1 VAAIMLVSFGITFF
15 GVHERRDQRTE
26 SEHLPFRRY
35 VASLFGNRQALIY
48 LCCLFAFNFGV
59 NAVQPYLTLFA
70 EHVIGTSEQMAL
82 VIAAV
87 FLATALLAAF
97 PIGYLAD
104 RFGTRKLLAISFGL
118 LTVAGGLGL
127 VIQDVPQTLG
137 ALVVAGVGTAGVAVT
152 NYPLLV
158 RLIPATQV
166 GVYTGIKTTFESI
179 AIPASVF
186 VTGSLINAFGYR
198 SIFFVL
204 VAAIL
209 AALAILAT
217 VRVPTTQPEEGDLA
231 PLPAGA

>member
-1 VAAIMLVSFGITFF
+1 
-15 GVHERRDQRTE
+15 
-26 SEHLPFRRY
+26 
-35 VASLFGNRQALIY
+35 
-48 LCCLFAFNFGV
+48 CLFAFNFGV

-70 EHVIGTSEQMAL
+70 ERVIGTSEQMAL

-87 FLATALLAAF
+87 FLATALVAAF
-97 PIGYLAD
+97 PIGLLAD

-118 LTVAGGLGL
+118 LTIAGLLGL

-152 NYPLLV
+152 NYPLLIK
-158 RLIPATQV
+158 LIPATQV

-217 VRVPTTQPEEGDLA
+217 VRVPTTQPDEGDLA